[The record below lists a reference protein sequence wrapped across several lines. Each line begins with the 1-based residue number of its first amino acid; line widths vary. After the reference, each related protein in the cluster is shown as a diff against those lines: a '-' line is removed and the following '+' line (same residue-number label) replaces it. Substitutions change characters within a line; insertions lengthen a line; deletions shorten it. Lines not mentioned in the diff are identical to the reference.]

1 LGSEHGVDLSV
12 SKGEI
17 FDLDAAEALLNRV
30 AQRWGM
36 GSEDGVDARLQP
48 RIHGLPA
55 IGRHIGHLG
64 GVS

>member
-1 LGSEHGVDLSV
+1 
-12 SKGEI
+12 
-17 FDLDAAEALLNRV
+17 
-30 AQRWGM
+30 M

-55 IGRHIGHLG
+55 IGRHSGHLG